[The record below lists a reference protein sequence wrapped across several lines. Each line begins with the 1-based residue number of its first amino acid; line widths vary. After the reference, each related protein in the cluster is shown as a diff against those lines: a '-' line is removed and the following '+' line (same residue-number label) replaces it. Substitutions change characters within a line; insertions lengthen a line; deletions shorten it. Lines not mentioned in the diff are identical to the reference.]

1 MLYLSH
7 SPVKGIICERFQLHE
22 VSLDGAGSVTE
33 ASSCCKLISSLN
45 LVLEDAGIEE
55 AIYSKTTV
63 ERVTE
68 GKKKDE

>member
-7 SPVKGIICERFQLHE
+7 SPVKRIICERFQLHE

-33 ASSCCKLISSLN
+33 ASSCCELISSLN
-45 LVLEDAGIEE
+45 LVLEDAGIVET
-55 AIYSKTTV
+55 IHSNTTV
-63 ERVTE
+63 ERMTE

>member
-55 AIYSKTTV
+55 V
-63 ERVTE
+63 ENLFKHNGRE
-68 GKKKDE
+68 NDRGKEER